1 MSHELEMINGEA
13 AMAFTGNRNAVWHR
27 LGKEVPADLSPEQ
40 MMKAANC
47 DWNVLTVP
55 LTADIYEDNGSIRA
69 QIDTGHSALIRD
81 RDMKVLD
88 VVTEGWNPVQNSD
101 AFAFFNDFIDAGDM
115 TMDTAGSLHD
125 GRVVWALAKIGEGFT
140 ILGGDRIEGYLLF
153 SNPHQFGRSVN
164 VAFTPVRVVCNN
176 TLTYALANIDGQNV
190 RHSHRTEFDPQRV
203 KQILGISKARL
214 DSYKANAERLASI
227 KYNELAAKEFVNQ
240 IFPVLTT
247 KREAR
252 KDLSKSAERCLDLLN
267 NKSMPGS
274 EFEPGSLW
282 QLFNSVTYV
291 TSNEYGRT
299 DEARMTSLF
308 YGQNKQRNLKAMDLI
323 MKMADELEPA

>member
-1 MSHELEMINGEA
+1 MINGEA
-13 AMAFTGNRNAVWHR
+13 AMAFTGDRNAVWHR
-27 LGKEVPADLSPEQ
+27 LGKQVPNDLSPEQ
-40 MMKAANC
+40 MMKAAQC

-55 LTADIYEDNGSIRA
+55 LTADIPPAEGDFAGTRVP
-69 QIDTGHSALIRD
+69 TGHQALVRD
-81 RDMKVLD
+81 CDLKVLD
-88 VVTEGWNPVQNSD
+88 VVTEGWNPVQNSE
-101 AFAFFNDFIDAGDM
+101 AFEFFKDFIDAGDM
-115 TMDTAGSLHD
+115 QMDTAGSLHG
-125 GRVVWALAKIGEGFT
+125 GRVVWALAKICEGFT

-153 SNPHQFGRSVN
+153 TNPHQFGRSVN
-164 VAFTPVRVVCNN
+164 IAFTPVRVVCNN
-176 TLTYALANIDGQNV
+176 TLTYALANIDSQNV
-190 RHSHRTEFDPQRV
+190 RHSHRTEFDPV
-203 KQILGISKARL
+203 YAKQVLGITTDMLSK
-214 DSYKANAERLASI
+214 YKANSERLASI
-227 KYNELAAKEFVNQ
+227 KYDDRSAKEFLNR

-247 KREAR
+247 KRESR
-252 KDLSKSAERCLDLLN
+252 KDMSKSAERCLDLLN
-267 NKSMPGS
+267 NNSMPGS